1 MDISKL
7 LTGICV
13 FLLLICIVFCTTA
26 LVSLRNAVAESDAL
40 QIKAQDLNLQMQKSL
55 EKLERPLQD
64 LSKDPPDTPVDAP
77 LSKEE
82 FFLRGQDGIL
92 CVYTA
97 EGELIQTLDVS
108 VQTLPKNERALL
120 QAGIKCDSW
129 QEVMSWIQDL
139 TS

>member
-64 LSKDPPDTPVDAP
+64 LSKDPPDTAVDVS
-77 LSKEE
+77 LSKGE
-82 FFLRGQDGIL
+82 FCLRQQNGFL

-97 EGELIQTLDVS
+97 EGELIQVLDVS

-120 QAGIKCDSW
+120 QTGIKCDSW
-129 QEVMSWIQDL
+129 QEVMSLIQDL